1 MDQVS
6 SMPRADV
13 TEVADYA
20 ALLGRRWWIIA
31 VSAMLGVAMSALAV
45 VYLPEVYTAEATV
58 LVTATDSNT
67 RDDQVNLETEA
78 GRVRS
83 AEVVGKVRQTLKS
96 GEDPVDLVERLSVTA
111 PQDSGLL
118 EISFQDSTPARAS
131 EGANAF
137 ATVYLNTR
145 RARVEQRYKQQIL
158 ALQGQIKSL
167 SEQLKA
173 VPTSN
178 SGQRQYLNGQLQSFS
193 AKLADIQIEAVGVSV
208 GEVIDKATSPE
219 APTFPRP
226 IMFLPAGLL
235 VGLILGIMAAVLADR
250 SDKQVRAATDLRRVL
265 GVETLLDLPSNP
277 KTVTLGLESAR
288 GRVGQRFHELSHGI
302 TARLG
307 GGPANQVV
315 LVTGAAEGRGTAVV
329 AANIAAAL
337 ARTGSDVMLV
347 NADLGSS
354 VSGDLLGVPAAS
366 GLAEVLL
373 GTSTLAEAEAR
384 AAVPPSLRVI
394 PRGKETD
401 QVIDMI
407 QGERM
412 ARVIDSLRD
421 RCRYIVIEAPA
432 TTSGAD
438 AQALAQHADLALM
451 VVEVPKTRYAE
462 ISDGIRQLEQ
472 VGAEVLG
479 AVVIPWQAPAAPAAV
494 PAAAAAPAAE
504 TVSSRRQEDVRV
516 AGASDEDMKGLVG
529 ADEDGL
535 GTAMLPVIKD
545 EPLGF
550 LK

>member
-1 MDQVS
+1 
-6 SMPRADV
+6 MPRADV

-219 APTFPRP
+219 APTFP
-226 IMFLPAGLL
+226 
-235 VGLILGIMAAVLADR
+235 VR
-250 SDKQVRAATDLRRVL
+250 SCSCPP
-265 GVETLLDLPSNP
+265 GFS
-277 KTVTLGLESAR
+277 SA
-288 GRVGQRFHELSHGI
+288 
-302 TARLG
+302 
-307 GGPANQVV
+307 
-315 LVTGAAEGRGTAVV
+315 
-329 AANIAAAL
+329 
-337 ARTGSDVMLV
+337 
-347 NADLGSS
+347 
-354 VSGDLLGVPAAS
+354 
-366 GLAEVLL
+366 
-373 GTSTLAEAEAR
+373 
-384 AAVPPSLRVI
+384 
-394 PRGKETD
+394 
-401 QVIDMI
+401 
-407 QGERM
+407 
-412 ARVIDSLRD
+412 
-421 RCRYIVIEAPA
+421 
-432 TTSGAD
+432 
-438 AQALAQHADLALM
+438 
-451 VVEVPKTRYAE
+451 
-462 ISDGIRQLEQ
+462 
-472 VGAEVLG
+472 
-479 AVVIPWQAPAAPAAV
+479 
-494 PAAAAAPAAE
+494 
-504 TVSSRRQEDVRV
+504 
-516 AGASDEDMKGLVG
+516 
-529 ADEDGL
+529 
-535 GTAMLPVIKD
+535 
-545 EPLGF
+545 
-550 LK
+550 